1 MPYQESPHYIDE
13 TPGNKY
19 YCTCGESANK
29 PYCDGSHET
38 KNTGKLPME
47 LEVESACRMAI
58 CDCGKTK
65 TSPKCDG
72 SHNE

>member
-13 TPGNKY
+13 TPGTKY

-38 KNTGKLPME
+38 QNTGKSPMDF
-47 LEVESACRMAI
+47 EVESACHMTI

>member
-1 MPYQESPHYIDE
+1 MPYQDLPHTVQE
-13 TPGNKY
+13 TPGTKY
-19 YCTCGESANK
+19 YCTCGESTNK

-38 KNTGKLPME
+38 RDTGKLPKE
-47 LEVESACRMAI
+47 FEVEKACNMAI

-72 SHNE
+72 SHLD